1 MGFTP
6 LKAFIKGGAE
16 FGQKVALMRL
26 QGNMDLKKER
36 AKISAKAIA
45 DATGNTTIF
54 QAGNVNLSFTD
65 SGASDS
71 KARNNEN
78 ISNFYTVLGS
88 DNYQKFI
95 KAAKAEGV
103 KGLAKI
109 DKLNN
114 FGKSRHMSWIDQ
126 NKFTEGDSKTAKVL
140 KFADITAKY
149 NQALEDG
156 YGKEYL
162 EGIVAPS
169 YGISYERF
177 QSKYPGKL
185 GMLADKVIQP
195 DGFIKYDHIPYMT
208 KSFYDSQEG
217 QKIVKDAKE
226 VGRKL
231 NLPYEK
237 VLSQWQIGLNKDDQ
251 ANPEKQKAIWS
262 IYSELKATLPPQ
274 LDLNNAE
281 PYLKFIA
288 FARRK
293 AYDNGVSSDQFANLL
308 ETFVPEMG
316 AKNEP
321 DAFIY
326 VDKRS
331 RKELQL
337 SNDRKHL
344 KETYGIEQENA
355 VNKMGGANRASGIA
369 GRMIREIKEGQ
380 SQMGGGSTQAVAAGL
395 AKTVSGFFSETGVF
409 AGIGNYARWLSNA
422 DEISK
427 PNSAGRSRLQS
438 KMKGITTRMKD
449 GNESIARIARLEF
462 MKFNLAY
469 EMASA
474 FQGGT
479 GGRTISDQDIENM
492 MAAMNFGTTTS
503 ETSMI
508 SSLQTIQG
516 IMKDVATIQG
526 FYSKGGRKAAVGLL
540 LEKTNSQ
547 FGIDFSG
554 IGNFADYAK
563 KRLQGKQAD
572 TAYRA
577 KYKSIK
583 NPNFGKKKPNGQVDN
598 QKRILVPK

>member
-26 QGNMDLKKER
+26 QGNMDLEKER

-45 DATGNTTIF
+45 DAAGNTTVF
-54 QAGNVNLSFTD
+54 QAGNVSLSFTD

-149 NQALEDG
+149 NEALEDG

-217 QKIVKDAKE
+217 QKIIKDAKE
-226 VGRKL
+226 VGTKL
-231 NLPYEK
+231 NMPYER
-237 VLSQWQIGLNKDDQ
+237 VLSQWQVGLKKDDQ
-251 ANPEKQKAIWS
+251 ANPQKQKVIWD
-262 IYSELKATLPPQ
+262 IYRDLKANLGGNIS
-274 LDLNNAE
+274 DVRNVGV
-281 PYLKFIA
+281 YGKFIA
-288 FARRK
+288 NARKK
-293 AYDNGVSSDQFANLL
+293 AYDNGVNPTQFANMLSA
-308 ETFVPEMG
+308 FIPELG
-316 AKNEP
+316 GEYVP

-326 VDKRS
+326 VDKAT
-331 RKELQL
+331 RKEIETRQ
-337 SNDRKHL
+337 SRKHL
-344 KETYGIEQENA
+344 KSEYGIDVENA
-355 VNKMGGANRASGIA
+355 NNKRMGADRASAIAGTIIGKIQESRAVVGPGGAQPLIGGLFQKVQGLFGEGGIF
-369 GRMIREIKEGQ
+369 Q
-380 SQMGGGSTQAVAAGL
+380 GGKNYIAW
-395 AKTVSGFFSETGVF
+395 VSGEKGFST
-409 AGIGNYARWLSNA
+409 
-422 DEISK
+422 
-427 PNSAGRSRLQS
+427 SATGRSLLNTRLQKAQK
-438 KMKGITTRMKD
+438 KMSDPSASEQDK
-449 GNESIARIARLEF
+449 RLATIEF
-462 MKFNLAY
+462 LKFNLAY

-492 MAAMNFGTTTS
+492 MNAMNFGAGTS
-503 ETSMI
+503 EEAI
-508 SSLQTIQG
+508 VGSLESIRGIMQDVSAIQG
-516 IMKDVATIQG
+516 MYAQGGKKAGVA
-526 FYSKGGRKAAVGLL
+526 YV
-540 LEKTNSQ
+540 LEQVNSR
-547 FGIDFSG
+547 FGVDFAN
-554 IGNFADYAK
+554 GNFADYAVSVLSGK
-563 KRLQGKQAD
+563 KTSGYSTNKGV
-572 TAYRA
+572 
-577 KYKSIK
+577 KK
-583 NPNFGKKKPNGQVDN
+583 NPNWTPNSPAG
-598 QKRILVPK
+598 VPKWITVPK